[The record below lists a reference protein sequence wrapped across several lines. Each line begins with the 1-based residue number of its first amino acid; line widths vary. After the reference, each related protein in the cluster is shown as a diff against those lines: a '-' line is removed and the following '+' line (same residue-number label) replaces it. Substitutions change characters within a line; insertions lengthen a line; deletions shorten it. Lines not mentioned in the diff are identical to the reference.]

1 MEVSDQ
7 PFESFTVRLPRKM
20 MRELQ
25 ELADRE
31 RRSKNGEAN
40 VAIRAHLAADKQRRK
55 PWAAR
60 SR

>member
-1 MEVSDQ
+1 MSVDNS
-7 PFESFTVRLPRKM
+7 FESFTVRLPRRM

-40 VAIRAHLAADKQRRK
+40 VAIRAHLDRDKQRRK
-55 PWAAR
+55 P
-60 SR
+60 